1 MKTRCLLFT
10 APGQVRVAGTVIPA
24 PHSDE
29 ILVETHY
36 SCVSPGTELR
46 CLAGKQSGA
55 PAFPYIPGYALSGV
69 VIEAGSNTRFKAG
82 DAVFATGTTRCDYAC
97 CWGGHCGHAVLP
109 ARNAI
114 LIPAGVNL
122 RAASAAKLAAIAYH
136 GLRLSRP
143 APHEQV
149 AVVGLG
155 PIGRFSALLH
165 AISGAR
171 VVATD
176 LNARRRE
183 SAERGGIETVSPEG
197 GLAGGFRAVFPSGAE
212 IVVDA
217 TGAGAVLA
225 QSAALTRKLPWDNL
239 AHTPARLLLQGSYAV
254 MPPFPYNTAFDR
266 ELRVLVPRDC
276 QRRDLEAVLDLMAR
290 GLLTP
295 ATFIEPFDSI
305 EEAPV
310 VYERLRDEPDSL
322 VTATFAWNP

>member
-1 MKTRCLLFT
+1 MRTRCLLFT
-10 APGQVRVAGTVIPA
+10 AADRVEVAETTLPA
-24 PHSDE
+24 ARADE
-29 ILVETHY
+29 ILVETRY
-36 SCVSPGTELR
+36 SCVSPGTESR
-46 CLAGKQSGA
+46 CLAGQQSGA
-55 PAFPYIPGYALSGV
+55 PPFPFIPGYALSGV
-69 VIEAGSNTRFKAG
+69 VAVAGANTPFTG
-82 DAVFATGTTRCDYAC
+82 GEAVFATGTKRSEHAR

-109 ARNAI
+109 ARDAI
-114 LIPAGVNL
+114 RIPAGVDL

-136 GLRLSRP
+136 GLGLSRP

-176 LNARRRE
+176 LSARRRE
-183 SAERGGIETVSPEG
+183 SLERDGIEAVSPEG
-197 GLAGGFRAVFPSGAE
+197 GLPAAFQAVFPEGAN

-217 TGAGAVLA
+217 TGAPPVLA
-225 QSAALTRKLPWDNL
+225 QTAALARDLPWDNHH
-239 AHTPARLLLQGSYAV
+239 HTPARLLLQGSYV
-254 MPPFPYNTAFDR
+254 GMPPFPYDTAFER

-295 ATFIEPFDSI
+295 ATFIEPVGSI

-322 VTATFAWNP
+322 VTATFSWNP